1 MIWRVT
7 VHTAELLFL
16 GNSSKC
22 YTNRTIVFN
31 QKPFIR
37 CWSVF
42 HFEINTNN
50 EDSTDIQFQFQIILL
65 LYETPKTCKKNA
77 LYNIIE

>member
-7 VHTAELLFL
+7 VHTAEFLFL

-22 YTNRTIVFN
+22 YTYRTIVFN

-42 HFEINTNN
+42 RFEINTNN
-50 EDSTDIQFQFQIILL
+50 EDSTDIKFRFQIILL
-65 LYETPKTCKKNA
+65 LYETPKTCKKIA